1 MLGFEVD
8 ARDGVVR
15 MEGRRVDKGLR
26 LRDEI
31 FEARPGTTT
40 QARDLLASV
49 SFLNF
54 LRWVFPGG
62 FCHLRSGWGAVNESG
77 AMGQWGAG
85 VKRAPAVAAVTED
98 PRNDMVWWR
107 KMLPTRPAK
116 RLQFG

>member
-1 MLGFEVD
+1 MLGFDVD
-8 ARDGVVR
+8 ARDGAVR
-15 MEGRRVDKGLR
+15 MEGRKVDKGIR
-26 LRDEI
+26 LREEI
-31 FEARPGTTT
+31 FEARPGTTM

-49 SFLNF
+49 SFSNF

-62 FCHLRSGWGAVNESG
+62 FCHLRSVWGAVNESG

-98 PRNDMVWWR
+98 LRNDMVWWR